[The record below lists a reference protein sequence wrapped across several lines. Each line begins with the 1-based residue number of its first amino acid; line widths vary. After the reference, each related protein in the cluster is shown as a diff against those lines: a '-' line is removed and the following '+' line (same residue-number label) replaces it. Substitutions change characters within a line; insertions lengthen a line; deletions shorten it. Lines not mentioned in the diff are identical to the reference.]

1 METVT
6 AKQRIMYL
14 DFLKVIAIFLMVAN
28 HCVDNVTPAER
39 ALPWYNLWGSVY
51 NSFTRPAIPLFMM
64 VTGILLLPTKMDMGS
79 FYKNEYQEFSF
90 HSLYGRC
97 STTCSLGLLDC

>member
-39 ALPWYNLWGSVY
+39 ALP
-51 NSFTRPAIPLFMM
+51 
-64 VTGILLLPTKMDMGS
+64 
-79 FYKNEYQEFSF
+79 
-90 HSLYGRC
+90 
-97 STTCSLGLLDC
+97 